1 MSDNSATIAASDD
14 GPAAN
19 TTRQDVQ
26 PAASSFRSELVDPP
40 GSELHK
46 AWLEEQ
52 VHPSKTWH
60 FKYWCPYCV
69 RSYCCPVE
77 KYVCKN
83 IQQCKLLFTG
93 TRPKVHDAF
102 RMIREPHPRS
112 SNCYEVK
119 YENDLDVGDG
129 DYSDSD

>member
-40 GSELHK
+40 GSELHRV
-46 AWLEEQ
+46 WLEEQ

-77 KYVCKN
+77 MYVCKN

-93 TRPKVHDAF
+93 TRPQVHDAF
-102 RMIREPHPRS
+102 RMIRAPHPKS
-112 SNCYEVK
+112 SNCFEVK
-119 YENDLDVGDG
+119 YENNLELG